1 MVVVFD
7 HLGLTANCID
17 VKRDSQPGGR
27 ILVFSSNIGLQ
38 IEPKDTRE
46 SAVLSLGHE
55 ANYTSNMDLSHFN
68 PPGLG
73 DLVGKSVARHED
85 DEFLRGADRFLDDIH
100 IPGETHAVFVR
111 SEVACAYLDDIDTA
125 TAEASSGVIAI
136 LTGADLEAD
145 GIGGVPWEVKPVAE
159 KSVAGEPVEQGDSSI
174 ARPQPAMPA
183 GKAEYVGQILVMV
196 IAETRNQA
204 LDAAEKVVDKDAFF
218 ELNHD
223 R

>member
-1 MVVVFD
+1 MAALPASLTPNCVVVVLH

-17 VKRDSQPGGR
+17 VKWDSQPVGR

-55 ANYTSNMDLSHFN
+55 ANYTSDMDLSHLT

-73 DLVGKSVARHED
+73 DLVGKYVARLVV
-85 DEFLRGADRFLDDIH
+85 DEFLRVADRFLDDIR

-125 TAEASSGVIAI
+125 TAEASRV
-136 LTGADLEAD
+136 
-145 GIGGVPWEVKPVAE
+145 
-159 KSVAGEPVEQGDSSI
+159 SS
-174 ARPQPAMPA
+174 RS
-183 GKAEYVGQILVMV
+183 
-196 IAETRNQA
+196 
-204 LDAAEKVVDKDAFF
+204 
-218 ELNHD
+218 
-223 R
+223 